1 MDSIESP
8 GGKNPESQ
16 AKELSGKKKNREF
29 NQDFSPG
36 IGVVLGG
43 SKTNQGG
50 RLVFGLMGIYSF
62 YQAPIK
68 VRSMTK
74 AKRNTGR

>member
-1 MDSIESP
+1 LSHLAE
-8 GGKNPESQ
+8 KPESQ
-16 AKELSGKKKNREF
+16 SEPGKKKWEF

>member
-8 GGKNPESQ
+8 GGKT
-16 AKELSGKKKNREF
+16 GKPVGAREKKWEF

>member
-1 MDSIESP
+1 MDLIESP
-8 GGKNPESQ
+8 GGKT
-16 AKELSGKKKNREF
+16 GKPVGATEKKIRDF

-36 IGVVLGG
+36 IGGVLGA

>member
-8 GGKNPESQ
+8 GGNTGKPNRSQ
-16 AKELSGKKKNREF
+16 GKKNWEF